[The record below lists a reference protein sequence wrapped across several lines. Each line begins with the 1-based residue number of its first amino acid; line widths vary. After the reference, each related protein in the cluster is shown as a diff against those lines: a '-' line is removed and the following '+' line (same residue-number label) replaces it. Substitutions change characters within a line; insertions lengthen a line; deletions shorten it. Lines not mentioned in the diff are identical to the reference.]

1 MSHAAPPHE
10 HGEIEGRE
18 NPRRG
23 RAESR
28 NRVHGAHPRRET
40 ASGIPVSSE
49 FVSEHSLL
57 HEVWA
62 PLNFDAIR
70 VRGVRC
76 RTWPVGSDIG
86 NNAMDMI
93 DRDSLY
99 AINQSD

>member
-1 MSHAAPPHE
+1 MPPRPTSMGRSRVERIPGAAAQRA
-10 HGEIEGRE
+10 GIEF
-18 NPRRG
+18 
-23 RAESR
+23 
-28 NRVHGAHPRRET
+28 T
-40 ASGIPVSSE
+40 ARIPVSSE

-76 RTWPVGSDIG
+76 RTWPVGSDIR